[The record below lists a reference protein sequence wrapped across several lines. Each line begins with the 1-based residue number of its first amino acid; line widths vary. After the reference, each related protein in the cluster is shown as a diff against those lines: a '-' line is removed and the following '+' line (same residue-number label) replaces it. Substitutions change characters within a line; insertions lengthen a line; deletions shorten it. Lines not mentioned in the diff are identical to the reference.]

1 MGIYGW
7 CRSQGEFTDVGKL
20 VDLKDDERTIHT
32 SNEHSFSRAPIGSRD
47 MRNG

>member
-20 VDLKDDERTIHT
+20 VDLRDDELVDIREMSVRYTHLMNT
-32 SNEHSFSRAPIGSRD
+32 PSLVHR
-47 MRNG
+47 